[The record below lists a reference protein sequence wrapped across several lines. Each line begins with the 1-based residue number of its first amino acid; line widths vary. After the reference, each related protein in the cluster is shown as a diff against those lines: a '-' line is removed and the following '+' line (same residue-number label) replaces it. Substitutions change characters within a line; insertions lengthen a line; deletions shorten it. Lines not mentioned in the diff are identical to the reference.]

1 MANIRTKLVTWR
13 ELKKGM
19 KVESVRS
26 GSRTSYASYTVES
39 ANMSNVVL
47 LQWGTNRMEFNS
59 EETMFEIEMPRDEFE
74 KKYFEKAKALM
85 KALKNEMAE
94 YEIGYHCMDNAWIS
108 YDPYEMAARV
118 AERGM
123 KVLGVCTSIP
133 PKDHSADTGICV
145 EESDG
150 TKFWCHACS
159 VHIESMFY
167 WNPSLL

>member
-59 EETMFEIEMPRDEFE
+59 EETMFEIEIPREEFE
-74 KKYFEKAKALM
+74 KKYFEKAKTLM

-108 YDPYEMAARV
+108 NDP
-118 AERGM
+118 
-123 KVLGVCTSIP
+123 
-133 PKDHSADTGICV
+133 
-145 EESDG
+145 
-150 TKFWCHACS
+150 
-159 VHIESMFY
+159 
-167 WNPSLL
+167 